1 MEMLAALDLAHGEFD
16 RTLRQVGDD
25 QWALPTPCTEWTV
38 YQVTNHVLGA
48 GAYFMALME
57 GASKEDALGLLGQD
71 YLQPDP
77 ISAFN
82 AQRPQ
87 LRATFSAPG
96 AAERIGHHVIA
107 DMTGAQLLRGCVSE
121 TAVHTWDIINATGID
136 EPLDPQ
142 LAEVSLSILEH
153 LAPIFAANGFT
164 EPSVEIDPG
173 APVQA
178 RMAALAGRRT

>member
-77 ISAFN
+77 DLGVQCA
-82 AQRPQ
+82 A
-87 LRATFSAPG
+87 APAPSDVLG
-96 AAERIGHHVIA
+96 
-107 DMTGAQLLRGCVSE
+107 
-121 TAVHTWDIINATGID
+121 TWCC
-136 EPLDPQ
+136 
-142 LAEVSLSILEH
+142 
-153 LAPIFAANGFT
+153 
-164 EPSVEIDPG
+164 
-173 APVQA
+173 
-178 RMAALAGRRT
+178 